1 MRRYRPFSP
10 ILFVESSVDIPAGPL
25 NDVKLEGLV
34 RKFREKGL
42 SLNLG
47 VSSIATIAA
56 LMIAGAAQA
65 QDQAQQPASS
75 EQDVIVTGIRSSL
88 QGALSA
94 KRNAPQVLDAISAE
108 DIGKF
113 PDKNVGEALQ
123 RVTGVQ
129 LTRSDGEGSGV
140 TIRGADPSLNRV
152 EINGTTALS
161 TTVGGGRD
169 VDFRDLPSEFVN
181 RLEVVKSATADM
193 TEGGVGGTVRVI
205 TRRPF
210 DNGGKPY
217 LAGSGQVIYSDLG
230 DNMDPRFALIGS
242 DTFADGTLG
251 ILLSGTYENRNVES
265 HQARTTGWKQIDSNP
280 TLAGMQAYDL
290 NADGVGDFFPDIP
303 RYVINRLETQRY
315 AFNGIF
321 EWRPSDTFKA
331 YVESNYT
338 RSKQSVTS
346 QYLQTGT
353 TGGVVD
359 TANTVIGPDNTVQHL
374 VYLNNPALART
385 GQLAVS
391 YRNIL
396 GDIVRTTYN
405 VAVGAEWTTGKLT
418 LTPKISYSKAKA
430 YNNEIN
436 ATAAVLGMPSLIV
449 DYDNGQQA
457 PNIILPNNPMTTA
470 GINQLTVL
478 RRPRYDD
485 QAEKMAKLDAE
496 YKPDGGP
503 FSSFK
508 IGGQYRDLDVSSLF
522 YNTSTVLNGFNNAG
536 VQSRIQSIISQ
547 YATVGS
553 APFFNTGN
561 LGFDDG
567 YYGWLNMTQG
577 VADSVGVPNP
587 FNSQVF
593 TDTWDVGERNI
604 AGFAQAAFDFD
615 VGAIPVTGV
624 LGARVVNTKVNTS
637 GYLNQGGVISPV
649 AYNSKNTEFLPTIN
663 VKAELIPNKL
673 QARATATEVMARPLP
688 QQLAPRFT
696 LDVVGLSGSRGN
708 PGLQPFRARQ
718 YDAGLEYYINRTS
731 FASVTYFRKEISSFI
746 QNTTEAYTDPT
757 GVTYNITVPT
767 NGTQKVTINGVEAGA
782 QIAFDFLE
790 VPVLKHMGVVAN
802 YTYSK
807 DSGYEG
813 KDFFTGAA
821 LPFQGLS
828 RNSYNLSAYYE
839 DDIVSL
845 RGSYNWRS
853 KYLIVAQGRG
863 NNPEFGEA
871 YGQLDAS
878 LNITLMPEVSLF
890 LEGVN
895 LLDATRK
902 ENANSIYRR
911 TIIETFGRRIYGGV
925 RFKF

>member
-1 MRRYRPFSP
+1 MRLRC
-10 ILFVESSVDIPAGPL
+10 A
-25 NDVKLEGLV
+25 KLASISYLGLLAV
-34 RKFREKGL
+34 A
-42 SLNLG
+42 S
-47 VSSIATIAA
+47 TAA
-56 LMIAGAAQA
+56 VA
-65 QDQAQQPASS
+65 QDSSASDRAEANAS
-75 EQDVIVTGIRSSL
+75 KAKDGEAADIVVTGIRSSL
-88 QGALSA
+88 QGALTA

-129 LTRSDGEGSGV
+129 INRSGGEGAGV

-217 LAGSGQVIYSDLG
+217 LAGSAQAIYSDIG
-230 DNMDPRFALIGS
+230 DHMDPRLALIGS
-242 DTFADGTLG
+242 DTFANGTLG
-251 ILLSGTYENRNVES
+251 LLVSGTFENRNVEA
-265 HQARTTGWKQIDSNP
+265 HQARTTGWVQSRDID
-280 TLAGMQAYDL
+280 G
-290 NADGVGDFFPDIP
+290 DGVRDFIPDIP
-303 RYVINRLETQRY
+303 RYVIDRLETRRY
-315 AFNGIF
+315 ALNGIL
-321 EWRPSDTFKA
+321 EWRPSDDFKA
-331 YVESNYT
+331 YLESNWT
-338 RSKQSVTS
+338 RSNQSVTS

-353 TGGVVD
+353 SGGIID
-359 TANTVIGPDNTVQHL
+359 AANTIVGPDNTVQ
-374 VYLNNPALART
+374 YLRMVNNPALAQT
-385 GQLAVS
+385 SQLGVS

-396 GDIVRTTYN
+396 GDIRRTTYN
-405 VAVGAEWTTGKLT
+405 LALGAEWTTGNLT

-436 ATAAVLGMPSLIV
+436 ATAAVVGMPWLEV
-449 DYDNGQQA
+449 DYGNGQQA
-457 PNIILPNNPMTTA
+457 PKIILPNDPTTIS

-478 RRPRYDD
+478 RRPRYDE
-485 QAEKMAKLDAE
+485 QSEKMAKLDAE
-496 YKPDGGP
+496 YKPDGGV
-503 FSSFK
+503 FTSFK
-508 IGGQYRDLDVSSLF
+508 VGGQYRDL
-522 YNTSTVLNGFNNAG
+522 TVDSKFFTRTTTLNGFSDAA
-536 VQSRIQSIISQ
+536 VQSRIQSI
-547 YATVGS
+547 VGGNAALGTS
-553 APFFNTGN
+553 EFFNTGN
-561 LGFDDG
+561 LGFSDG
-567 YYGWLNMTQG
+567 YTGWLNMTQG
-577 VADSVGVPNP
+577 VADAVGVPDP
-587 FNSQVF
+587 FEAGGCPERSGGTCQVF
-593 TDTWDVGERNI
+593 TDTWEVGERNF
-604 AGFAQAAFDFD
+604 AGFAQAAFAFD
-615 VGAIPVTGV
+615 VGPVPVSGV
-624 LGARVVNTKVNTS
+624 IGARVVNTKVNTS
-637 GYLNQGGVISPV
+637 GFQSTSPGGGALPVISPV
-649 AYNSKNTEFLPTIN
+649 SYGSKNTEFLPSIN
-663 VKAELIPNKL
+663 LKADLIPDTL
-673 QARATATEVMARPLP
+673 QARVTATEVMARPLP

-718 YDAGLEYYINRTS
+718 YDAGLEYYINKTS

-746 QNTTEAYTDPT
+746 QNTTEAFTDGT
-757 GVTYNITVPT
+757 GVTYNILVPT
-767 NGTQKVTINGVEAGA
+767 NGTQKVTINGVESGA
-782 QIAFDFLE
+782 QLAFDFIN
-790 VPVLKHMGVVAN
+790 VPVLKQMGVIAN

-813 KDFFTGAA
+813 KDFFTGGA

-828 RNSYNLSAYYE
+828 RHSYNLSAYYE
-839 DDIVSL
+839 DDVVSL
-845 RGSYNWRS
+845 RGAYNWRS

-878 LNITLMPEVSLF
+878 LNITVMPGVSFF

-902 ENANSIYRR
+902 ENANSVYRR
-911 TIIETFGRRIYGGV
+911 TIIETFGRRVYGGV
-925 RFKF
+925 RLKL

>member
-1 MRRYRPFSP
+1 
-10 ILFVESSVDIPAGPL
+10 
-25 NDVKLEGLV
+25 VKL
-34 RKFREKGL
+34 
-42 SLNLG
+42 
-47 VSSIATIAA
+47 ATISYAA
-56 LMIAGAAQA
+56 LAAVAPLAVAAQEQVA
-65 QDQAQQPASS
+65 PQNRATPDS
-75 EQDVIVTGIRSSL
+75 EDADIVVTGIRSSL
-88 QGALSA
+88 QGALNA

-193 TEGGVGGTVRVI
+193 TEGGVGGTVRII

-217 LAGSGQVIYSDLG
+217 LAGSAQAIYADIA
-230 DNMDPRFALIGS
+230 DHMDPRIAIIGS

-251 ILLSGTYENRNVES
+251 ILVSGTFENRNVES
-265 HQARTTGWKQIDSNP
+265 HQARTTGWVQLKDADGD
-280 TLAGMQAYDL
+280 LYDL
-290 NADGVGDFFPDIP
+290 NDDGVGDFFPDIP
-303 RYVINRLETQRY
+303 RYVINRLETRRY
-315 AFNGIF
+315 ALNGIL
-321 EWRPSDTFKA
+321 EWQPSDNLKA
-331 YVESNYT
+331 YLEGNWT
-338 RSKQSVTS
+338 RSNQSVTS

-353 TGGVVD
+353 SGGIVD
-359 TANTVIGPDNTVQHL
+359 TENTVIGPDNTVQYL
-374 VYLNNPALART
+374 VMTNNTTRPQT
-385 GQLAVS
+385 SQLGVS

-396 GDIVRTTYN
+396 GDIRRTTFN
-405 VAVGAEWTTGKLT
+405 LALGAEWTTGKLT
-418 LTPKISYSKAKA
+418 LTPKISYAKAKA
-430 YNNEIN
+430 YHNEVN
-436 ATAAVLGMPSLIV
+436 ATAAVTGMDSLIV
-449 DYDNGQQA
+449 DYGNDQNA
-457 PNIILPNNPMTTA
+457 PQIILPNDPTTRA

-478 RRPRYDD
+478 RRPRYDN
-485 QAEKMAKLDAE
+485 QTEKMGKLDAE

-503 FSSFK
+503 LTSIK
-508 IGGQYRDLDVSSLF
+508 IGGQYRDLTVTSKF
-522 YNTSTVLNGFNNAG
+522 FNTSTVLNGFSDPAVQAQIDNAIG
-536 VQSRIQSIISQ
+536 
-547 YATVGS
+547 YAALGT
-553 APFFNTGN
+553 APFFHTGD
-561 LGFDDG
+561 LGFSGG
-567 YYGWLNMTQG
+567 YTGWLNMTQG
-577 VADSVGVPNP
+577 VADAIGIPDP
-587 FNSQVF
+587 FNAQVF

-604 AGFAQAAFDFD
+604 AGYGQAAFAFD
-615 VGAIPVTGV
+615 VGAVPVTGII
-624 LGARVVNTKVNTS
+624 GARVVNTKVNTS
-637 GYLNQGGVISPV
+637 GYLSQGGVISPV
-649 AYNSKNTEFLPTIN
+649 SYDSKNTEFLPSLN
-663 VKAELIPNKL
+663 MKAELIPNKL
-673 QARATATEVMARPLP
+673 MARVTATEVMARPLP

-696 LDVVGLSGSRGN
+696 LDVVGLTGSRGN

-746 QNTTEAYTDPT
+746 QNTTENYTDPT
-757 GVTYNITVPT
+757 GVVYTITVPT

-782 QIAFDFLE
+782 QIAFDFID
-790 VPVLKHMGVVAN
+790 VPVLKQMGVIAN

-813 KDFFTGAA
+813 TDRFTGEA

-828 RNSYNLSAYYE
+828 RHAYNLSAYYE
-839 DDIVSL
+839 DDVVSL
-845 RGSYNWRS
+845 RGAYNWRS
-853 KYLIVAQGRG
+853 RYLINAAGRG
-863 NNPEFGEA
+863 GNPEFGEA

-878 LNITLMPEVSLF
+878 LNLTVMPGVSFF

-902 ENANSIYRR
+902 ENANSVYRR
-911 TIIETFGRRIYGGV
+911 TIIETFGRRVYGGV
-925 RFKF
+925 RLKL

>member
-1 MRRYRPFSP
+1 MHLRCAKLASISYLGLLA
-10 ILFVESSVDIPAGPL
+10 ISSTAAVAQDSSASDPAGA
-25 NDVKLEGLV
+25 NVAKAKDE
-34 RKFREKGL
+34 
-42 SLNLG
+42 
-47 VSSIATIAA
+47 
-56 LMIAGAAQA
+56 GAA
-65 QDQAQQPASS
+65 DI
-75 EQDVIVTGIRSSL
+75 VVTGIRSSL
-88 QGALSA
+88 QGALNA

-129 LTRSDGEGSGV
+129 ISRAGGEGAGV

-210 DNGGKPY
+210 DNGGKAY
-217 LAGSGQVIYSDLG
+217 LAGSAQAIYADIG
-230 DNMDPRFALIGS
+230 DHMDPRLAIIGS
-242 DTFADGTLG
+242 DTFANGTLG
-251 ILLSGTYENRNVES
+251 ILISGTFENRNVED
-265 HQARTTGWKQIDSNP
+265 HQARTTGWVQSR
-280 TLAGMQAYDL
+280 DL
-290 NADGVGDFFPDIP
+290 NGDGVRDFIPDIP
-303 RYVINRLETQRY
+303 RYVIDRLETRRY
-315 AFNGIF
+315 ALNGIL
-321 EWRPSDTFKA
+321 EWRPSDDLRA
-331 YVESNYT
+331 YLESNWT
-338 RSKQSVTS
+338 RSNQSVTS

-353 TGGVVD
+353 SGGIID
-359 TANTVIGPDNTVQHL
+359 TVNTVVGPDNTVQ
-374 VYLNNPALART
+374 YLRMTNNTALAQT
-385 GQLAVS
+385 SQLGVS

-396 GDIVRTTYN
+396 GDIRRTTYN
-405 VAVGAEWTTGKLT
+405 VALGAEWTTGNLT
-418 LTPKISYSKAKA
+418 LTPKISYAKAKA

-436 ATAAVLGMPSLIV
+436 ATAAVTGMPWLEV
-449 DYDNGQQA
+449 DYGNGQQA
-457 PNIILPNNPMTTA
+457 PKITLPFDPTTTD

-485 QAEKMAKLDAE
+485 QSEKMAKLDAE
-496 YKPDGGP
+496 YKPDAGIIT
-503 FSSFK
+503 SIK
-508 IGGQYRDLDVSSLF
+508 VGGQYRDL
-522 YNTSTVLNGFNNAG
+522 TVKSKFFTRTTTLNGFSDPA
-536 VQSRIQSIISQ
+536 VQARIQNIVSGNAALGTS
-547 YATVGS
+547 
-553 APFFNTGN
+553 PFFNTGD
-561 LGFDDG
+561 LGFSDG
-567 YYGWLNMTQG
+567 YTGWLNMTQG
-577 VADSVGVPNP
+577 VADAVGIPDP
-587 FNSQVF
+587 FEAGGCPERSGGTCQVF
-593 TDTWDVGERNI
+593 TDTWQVGERNF
-604 AGFAQAAFDFD
+604 AGFAQAAFAFD
-615 VGAIPVTGV
+615 VGPVPVSGV
-624 LGARVVNTKVNTS
+624 IGARVVNTKVDTS
-637 GYLNQGGVISPV
+637 GFQSTSPGGGALPVISPV
-649 AYNSKNTEFLPTIN
+649 SYQSKNTEFLPSIN
-663 VKAELIPNKL
+663 LKADLIPDKL
-673 QARATATEVMARPLP
+673 QARVTATEVMARPLP

-718 YDAGLEYYINRTS
+718 YDAGVEYYINKTS

-746 QNTTEAYTDPT
+746 QNTTEAYVDPT
-757 GVTYNITVPT
+757 GVTYNILVPT

-782 QIAFDFLE
+782 QLAFDFID
-790 VPVLKHMGVVAN
+790 VPVIKNMGVIAN

-813 KDFFTGAA
+813 KDFFTGDS

-839 DDIVSL
+839 DDVVSL
-845 RGSYNWRS
+845 RGAYNWRS
-853 KYLIVAQGRG
+853 KYLLVAQGRG

-878 LNITLMPEVSLF
+878 LNVTVMPGVAFF

-902 ENANSIYRR
+902 ENANSVYRR
-911 TIIETFGRRIYGGV
+911 TIVETFGRRVYGGV
-925 RFKF
+925 RLKL

>member
-1 MRRYRPFSP
+1 MRLRH
-10 ILFVESSVDIPAGPL
+10 
-25 NDVKLEGLV
+25 VKLA
-34 RKFREKGL
+34 
-42 SLNLG
+42 
-47 VSSIATIAA
+47 SISYAA
-56 LMIAGAAQA
+56 LVAVMPLAALA
-65 QDQAQQPASS
+65 QDVALPQRSQEADA
-75 EQDVIVTGIRSSL
+75 DTADIVVTGIRSSL
-88 QGALSA
+88 QGALNA

-217 LAGSGQVIYSDLG
+217 LAGSAQAIYADIG
-230 DNMDPRFALIGS
+230 DHMDPRLAVIGS
-242 DTFADGTLG
+242 DTFANGTLG
-251 ILLSGTYENRNVES
+251 ILVSGTFENRNVES
-265 HQARTTGWKQIDSNP
+265 HQARTTGWVQLKDASG
-280 TLAGMQAYDL
+280 TVYDL
-290 NADGVGDFFPDIP
+290 NNDGMGDFFPDIP
-303 RYVINRLETQRY
+303 RYVINRLETRRY
-315 AFNGIF
+315 ALNGIL
-321 EWRPSDTFKA
+321 EWRPSDDFKA
-331 YVESNYT
+331 YIESNWT
-338 RSKQSVTS
+338 RSNQSVTS

-353 TGGVVD
+353 SGGIVD
-359 TANTVIGPDNTVQHL
+359 TANTIIGPDNTVQYL
-374 VYLNNPALART
+374 VMTNNESKPQT
-385 GQLAVS
+385 QQLGVS

-396 GDIVRTTYN
+396 GDIRRTTYN
-405 VAVGAEWTTGKLT
+405 IALGADWTTGKLT
-418 LTPKISYSKAKA
+418 LTPKISLSKAKA

-436 ATAAVLGMPSLIV
+436 ATAAVTGMDSLIV
-449 DYDNGQQA
+449 DYRNGQNA
-457 PNIILPNNPMTTA
+457 PQIILPNNPTTTA

-485 QAEKMAKLDAE
+485 QTEKMGKLDAE

-503 FSSFK
+503 FTSYK
-508 IGGQYRDLDVSSLF
+508 IGGQYRDLVVKSRF
-522 YNTSTVLNGFNNAG
+522 YNRSTVLNGFSDPAVQARIDSIVGTNAALG
-536 VQSRIQSIISQ
+536 TS
-547 YATVGS
+547 
-553 APFFNTGN
+553 PFFNTGD
-561 LGFDDG
+561 LGFTGD
-567 YYGWLNMTQG
+567 YNGWLNMTQG
-577 VADSVGVPNP
+577 VADAVGVPDP
-587 FNSQVF
+587 FDAQVF
-593 TDTWDVGERNI
+593 TDTWRVGERNI
-604 AGFAQAAFDFD
+604 AGYAQAAFAVD
-615 VGAIPVTGV
+615 VGPVPVSGV
-624 LGARVVNTKVNTS
+624 IGARVVNTKVNTS
-637 GYLNQGGVISPV
+637 GYLSAGGVISPV
-649 AYNSKNTEFLPTIN
+649 SYDSDNTEFLPSIN
-663 VKAELIPNKL
+663 LKAELIPNKL
-673 QARATATEVMARPLP
+673 MARATATEVMARPLP

-708 PGLQPFRARQ
+708 PSLQPFRARQ
-718 YDAGLEYYINRTS
+718 YDAGLEYYINKTS

-746 QNTTEAYTDPT
+746 QNTTERYVAPDQT
-757 GVTYNITVPT
+757 VYNITVPT
-767 NGTQKVTINGVEAGA
+767 NGSQKVTINGVEAGA
-782 QIAFDFLE
+782 QLAFDFIS
-790 VPVLKHMGVVAN
+790 VPVLKQMGIIAN

-813 KDFFTGAA
+813 KDVFTGES

-828 RNSYNLSAYYE
+828 RNAYNISAYYE
-839 DDIVSL
+839 DDVVSL
-845 RGSYNWRS
+845 RGAYNWRS

-878 LNITLMPEVSLF
+878 LNITLMPGVAFF

-902 ENANSIYRR
+902 ENANSVYRR
-911 TIIETFGRRIYGGV
+911 TIIETFGRRVYGGV
-925 RFKF
+925 RLKL